1 MTAPQFRPLKF
12 GVTRV
17 NLRNGTDGTRYLQA
31 DQDLQ
36 AFPDRL
42 TDRLQH
48 WAQVKPE
55 HSFMARRIQQADGTL
70 GDWQHISY
78 AQAWQTARNIAQGLI
93 DRGLNAERP
102 VVILSENSLEHA
114 LLALGCLV
122 AGVPYVPTSP
132 PYSLVSVDYDKLKH
146 VLSTVTPGMVFASD
160 ARYAKAIA
168 ATVSDDMEVVMVEGD
183 VPGRSVTA
191 FESLCSQPATPAV
204 DAAMAA
210 TGPDTIAKFL
220 FTSGSTKLPKA
231 VINTNRLWC
240 ANQQQMA
247 QSMPVLA
254 EQELVLVDWLP
265 WNHTFGGNHNF
276 GMTVFHGGTLYIDDG
291 KPTPAL
297 MHETLR
303 NLREIA
309 PTVYFNVPTG
319 FEAIAHAM
327 QTDDQLRK
335 TLLSRVQMFFYAGAA
350 LAQPIWDSLYASQER
365 EVGERIV
372 MGTGLGMTESGPF
385 GIFVTNPFVQAGDLG
400 VPTPGLEL
408 KLVNMQGKTEVRY
421 RGPNITPG
429 YWRNPEETA
438 SAFDEEGFF
447 KTGDAVQWIDE
458 TDVHLGL
465 KFDGRIAEDFKLAT
479 GTFVSVGP
487 LRAKIIAAGAPFIQD
502 AVLTGINLKEVGAM
516 IFPTPAVRALS
527 GLPADAPL
535 ADVLASAPVLAKFQD
550 IVNTLAQTSTG
561 SANRIARLCLLSEPP
576 TIDKGE
582 ITDKGSINQRSVLT
596 HRADTV
602 AALHADTLHDI
613 KEEKMASKGFFNAF
627 ADVWMHDGVR
637 TPMVDYCG
645 SLGHISPTDLGI
657 KAAREALKRAGIAA
671 SEIGSV
677 ITGNMAPGDFDQF
690 VLPRHIGL
698 YAGVPQEVPAIM
710 VQRICGTGFE
720 LFRQA
725 GEQIEAGV
733 CEAALVVGTESMTRN
748 PIAAFDHR
756 TGFKLGAPV
765 GFKDFMWEALKD
777 PAAGINMIQTAENLA
792 KKYSITREEVD
803 QFASDSFAKAVA
815 AQAEGFHAGEIVPV
829 VTEKFELEGY
839 VSR

>member
-1 MTAPQFRPLKF
+1 MTAPQFRPLQF

-17 NLRNGTDGTRYLQA
+17 SLRDGAPGTHYMTAEQPLQPFA
-31 DQDLQ
+31 E
-36 AFPDRL
+36 RM

-48 WAQVKPE
+48 WATTRPQ
-55 HSFMARRIQQADGTL
+55 HSFMARRTKTADGTL
-70 GDWQHISY
+70 GEWQHISY
-78 AQAWQTARNIAQGLI
+78 AHAWQTARNIAQGLI

-114 LLALGCLV
+114 LLALGAMV
-122 AGVPYVPTSP
+122 AGVPFVPTSP

-146 VLSTVTPGMVFASD
+146 VLKTVTPGLVFASD

-168 ATVSDDMEVVMVEGD
+168 ATVDASMEVVLVEGELE
-183 VPGRSVTA
+183 GRPVTRFA
-191 FESLCSQPATPAV
+191 QLCATPETPAV
-204 DAAMAA
+204 DAAISA
-210 TGPDTIAKFL
+210 TGPDTIVKFL
-220 FTSGSTKLPKA
+220 FTSGSTKMPKA
-231 VINTNRLWC
+231 VINTQRMWC

-254 EQELVLVDWLP
+254 EKELVLVDWLP

-276 GMTVFHGGTLYIDDG
+276 GMVVYHGGTLYIDDG

-297 MHETLR
+297 IGETLR

-319 FEAIAHAM
+319 FEAIANAM
-327 QTDDQLRK
+327 KTDDLLRK

-365 EVGERIV
+365 EIGQRIV

-408 KLVNMQGKTEVRY
+408 KLVDMQGKTEVRY

-429 YWRNPEETA
+429 YWRNAQETA
-438 SAFDEEGFF
+438 DAFDEEGFF
-447 KTGDAVQWIDE
+447 KTGDAVKWIDE

-487 LRAKIIAAGAPFIQD
+487 LRAKIIAAGAPYVQD
-502 AVLTGINLKEVGAM
+502 AVLTGLNLKEVGAM

-527 GLPADAPL
+527 GLGAEAPL
-535 ADVLASAPVLAKFQD
+535 ADVLASPAVQAKFQE
-550 IVNTLAQTSTG
+550 IVNTLAKTATG

-582 ITDKGSINQRSVLT
+582 ITDKGSINQRAVLS

-602 AALHADTLHDI
+602 AALHGDTLHFI
-613 KEEKMASKGFFNAF
+613 VK
-627 ADVWMHDGVR
+627 
-637 TPMVDYCG
+637 
-645 SLGHISPTDLGI
+645 
-657 KAAREALKRAGIAA
+657 
-671 SEIGSV
+671 
-677 ITGNMAPGDFDQF
+677 
-690 VLPRHIGL
+690 
-698 YAGVPQEVPAIM
+698 PQV
-710 VQRICGTGFE
+710 
-720 LFRQA
+720 
-725 GEQIEAGV
+725 
-733 CEAALVVGTESMTRN
+733 
-748 PIAAFDHR
+748 
-756 TGFKLGAPV
+756 
-765 GFKDFMWEALKD
+765 
-777 PAAGINMIQTAENLA
+777 
-792 KKYSITREEVD
+792 
-803 QFASDSFAKAVA
+803 
-815 AQAEGFHAGEIVPV
+815 
-829 VTEKFELEGY
+829 
-839 VSR
+839 

>member
-1 MTAPQFRPLKF
+1 MNAPKFRPLKF

-17 NLRNGTDGTRYLQA
+17 SLRDGEPGTRYLQA
-31 DQDLQ
+31 DQALQ

-48 WAQVKPE
+48 WAHTKANQT
-55 HSFMARRIQQADGTL
+55 FMARRVKNTDGSL
-70 GDWQHISY
+70 GDWRHITY
-78 AQAWQTARNIAQGLI
+78 AQAWQTAHNIAQSVL
-93 DRGLNAERP
+93 DRGLSAERP

-114 LLALGCLV
+114 LLALGCLI
-122 AGVPYVPTSP
+122 AGVPFVPTSP

-146 VLSTVTPGMVFASD
+146 VLRTVTPGLVFASD

-168 ATVSDDMEVVMVEGD
+168 ATVGEDMEVVMCEGD
-183 VPGRSVTA
+183 VPGRTVTA
-191 FESLCSQPATPAV
+191 FDSLCATAATPAV

-327 QTDDQLRK
+327 QNDDQLRK

-408 KLVNMQGKTEVRY
+408 KLVDTEGKTEVRY

-429 YWRNPEETA
+429 YWRNAQETTD
-438 SAFDEEGFF
+438 AFDEEGFF
-447 KTGDAVQWIDE
+447 KTGDAVKWIDE
-458 TDVHLGL
+458 SDVHLGL

-487 LRAKIIAAGAPFIQD
+487 LRAKIIAAGAPYIQD

-535 ADVLASAPVLAKFQD
+535 ADVLASAPVQAKFQE
-550 IVNTLAQTSTG
+550 IVNTLASNATG
-561 SANRIARLCLLSEPP
+561 SANRIARLCLLAEPP

-582 ITDKGSINQRSVLT
+582 ITDKGSINQRSVLA
-596 HRADTV
+596 HRAATV
-602 AALHADTLHDI
+602 AALHEGTL
-613 KEEKMASKGFFNAF
+613 
-627 ADVWMHDGVR
+627 
-637 TPMVDYCG
+637 P
-645 SLGHISPTDLGI
+645 HILQP
-657 KAAREALKRAGIAA
+657 
-671 SEIGSV
+671 
-677 ITGNMAPGDFDQF
+677 
-690 VLPRHIGL
+690 
-698 YAGVPQEVPAIM
+698 
-710 VQRICGTGFE
+710 
-720 LFRQA
+720 
-725 GEQIEAGV
+725 
-733 CEAALVVGTESMTRN
+733 
-748 PIAAFDHR
+748 
-756 TGFKLGAPV
+756 
-765 GFKDFMWEALKD
+765 
-777 PAAGINMIQTAENLA
+777 
-792 KKYSITREEVD
+792 
-803 QFASDSFAKAVA
+803 
-815 AQAEGFHAGEIVPV
+815 HA
-829 VTEKFELEGY
+829 
-839 VSR
+839 